1 MKLYFGWF
9 EQGKFIVSEV
19 ERLNLEGVR
28 LRNEVT
34 ECGLIINR
42 LKAKLE
48 DSERAVEKLIRHI
61 FNELPCAWCPLNEQC
76 TKNEIFSRDTCI
88 PDIKKWAMEDR
99 NNYLSL

>member
-1 MKLYFGWF
+1 ME
-9 EQGKFIVSEV
+9 EQI
-19 ERLNLEGVR
+19 LC
-28 LRNEVT
+28 